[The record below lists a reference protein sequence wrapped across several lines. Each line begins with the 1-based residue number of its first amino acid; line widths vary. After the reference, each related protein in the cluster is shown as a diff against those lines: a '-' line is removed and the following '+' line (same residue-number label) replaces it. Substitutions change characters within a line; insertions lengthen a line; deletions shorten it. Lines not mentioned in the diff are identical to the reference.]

1 MLDGLHEDL
10 NRFVWRPAST
20 WYRVVL
26 ANSVVRHRVHVKPA
40 TIQEEANGRPDLE
53 VAQRS
58 WRLHL
63 MRNQSVVVD
72 LFQGQLKVQLLPTD
86 RMSQKESLVALT

>member
-1 MLDGLHEDL
+1 M
-10 NRFVWRPAST
+10 
-20 WYRVVL
+20 
-26 ANSVVRHRVHVKPA
+26 KPA

-72 LFQGQLKVQLLPTD
+72 LFQGQLKVQLLP
-86 RMSQKESLVALT
+86 RQNVAERVARRTHVGPFICL

>member
-1 MLDGLHEDL
+1 
-10 NRFVWRPAST
+10 
-20 WYRVVL
+20 
-26 ANSVVRHRVHVKPA
+26 
-40 TIQEEANGRPDLE
+40 
-53 VAQRS
+53 
-58 WRLHL
+58 